1 MERYVATHEAWV
13 ASLAPPP
20 EAPLTPAEVERA
32 AMISRRH
39 QFMESMRNGT
49 LAGDGVAAAR
59 DAAIFID

>member
-1 MERYVATHEAWV
+1 MPINR
-13 ASLAPPP
+13 
-20 EAPLTPAEVERA
+20 RA